1 MIGTCSDVRDVFS
14 LRTVV
19 LISGLVNFGLSPD
32 DIADLQYHDVGRII
46 LDSLIEIIAADELRD
61 STRWKNAK
69 IVNFLLRSC
78 SDLL

>member
-1 MIGTCSDVRDVFS
+1 MLS
-14 LRTVV
+14 
-19 LISGLVNFGLSPD
+19 SGLVNFGLSPD

-69 IVNFLLRSC
+69 IGIFRSC
-78 SDLL
+78 SDLRLKSLLLKS